1 MERKEDS
8 RQSKLAKRV
17 VEESARYTMGARVQ
31 PVVVR
36 GAGGGGKGKR
46 YIVAG
51 NWRLAPRI
59 GKRLVERGTR
69 RRRRRRLRGGERKW
83 VEGGGKS
90 GVAPCETSRRS
101 FAPRPARVYRECS
114 NVCIARRVLHRT
126 GSRAHSYGHF
136 VAVYFGK
143 FPVSTSTILLL
154 FPPLCRPREWFRL
167 NGLRGI

>member
-1 MERKEDS
+1 M
-8 RQSKLAKRV
+8 
-17 VEESARYTMGARVQ
+17 
-31 PVVVR
+31 
-36 GAGGGGKGKR
+36 
-46 YIVAG
+46 
-51 NWRLAPRI
+51 
-59 GKRLVERGTR
+59 ERGT
-69 RRRRRRLRGGERKW
+69 RRRRLRGGERKW

-154 FPPLCRPREWFRL
+154 LPPLPTEGMVSSEWVARRGEFRNIRNNFAILARL
-167 NGLRGI
+167 NGGTSCSRGRGTCGFQGNRKRVTVSIPFSRNLCFA

>member
-1 MERKEDS
+1 M
-8 RQSKLAKRV
+8 
-17 VEESARYTMGARVQ
+17 
-31 PVVVR
+31 
-36 GAGGGGKGKR
+36 
-46 YIVAG
+46 
-51 NWRLAPRI
+51 
-59 GKRLVERGTR
+59 ERGT
-69 RRRRRRLRGGERKW
+69 RRRRLRGGERKW

-154 FPPLCRPREWFRL
+154 LLPPLPTEGMVSSEWVARRGEFRNIRNNFAILARL
-167 NGLRGI
+167 NGGTSCSRGRGTCGFQGNRKRVTVSIPFSRNLCFA